1 MELDLEQIAILLQR
15 RYNWL
20 REVKKLTGE
29 MLDSVSR
36 HDEISFGLLLQM
48 RAEVLAK
55 YDASQEELW
64 NQAEKGPEALSEL
77 RRLLRED
84 PDTAE
89 EVTESVEK
97 KIYELRKKTRI
108 LIQEIQNQDKI
119 LNQRVNSRR

>member
-89 EVTESVEK
+89 KVTESVEK

>member
-64 NQAEKGPEALSEL
+64 NQAEKGSEVLSEL

-89 EVTESVEK
+89 AAEPMEK
-97 KIYELRKKTRI
+97 KIFELRKKTKI
-108 LIQEIQNQDKI
+108 LIQEIQNQDKM
-119 LNQRVNSRR
+119 LNQRVNHTR

>member
-1 MELDLEQIAILLQR
+1 MELDLEEIAILLQR

-29 MLDSVSR
+29 MQDSVSR

-55 YDASQEELW
+55 YDASGEELW
-64 NQAEKGPEALSEL
+64 SQAERGPEALPEL

-89 EVTESVEK
+89 AAEPMEK
-97 KIYELRKKTRI
+97 KIFELRKKTKI
-108 LIQEIQNQDKI
+108 LIGEIQNQDKM
-119 LNQRVNSRR
+119 LHQRVNHTR

>member
-1 MELDLEQIAILLQR
+1 MELDLEEIAILLQR

-29 MLDSVSR
+29 MQDSVSR

-55 YDASQEELW
+55 YDASGEELW
-64 NQAEKGPEALSEL
+64 SQAERGPEALPEL

-89 EVTESVEK
+89 AAEPIEK
-97 KIYELRKKTRI
+97 KIFELRKKTKI
-108 LIQEIQNQDKI
+108 LIGEIQNQDKM
-119 LNQRVNSRR
+119 LHQRVNHTR